1 MSTTAAEQTTSS
13 DAQAT
18 TSITVHDPRDGS
30 VVGSLDC
37 AGEAELRAAVATA
50 RSAAGA
56 WAHTSPEERGRILR
70 AAADALAGHAGELAE
85 LNTRETGKLPEE
97 ALGGVHAGVGTLHQY
112 AELGPVHRGHS
123 LRGHVLAGD
132 WTVAE
137 PRGVVAAL
145 TPWNDP
151 VAVAA
156 GLLGAAIVTGNTV
169 VHKPSERCPHTG
181 ARLGQILADA
191 LPEGVLVTVTGG
203 PEAGRLLT
211 SMPEVDMVAHV
222 GSSATGRA
230 IARAAAETGAHVIRE
245 NGGNDALVVDDDV
258 DPAWAAEQAAIGAF
272 TNAGQICTSV
282 ERIYVHRGITEPF
295 LEELAAQA
303 RRRNADPALLAPL
316 VDRRLRET
324 VHAHVAEALG
334 NGATALE
341 GGSLPD
347 GPGAAYPATVLREC
361 TDGMLVMR
369 EETFGPVAPVRVVD
383 SFDEG
388 LRLAAADRYGLA
400 ASVLTGR
407 IAHAQQAVAALR
419 VGTLKVNNVFG
430 GAPGG
435 AAQPRRDS
443 GAGFGYGPELLDEMT
458 EVKVVHVEMPP
469 QR

>member
-1 MSTTAAEQTTSS
+1 MTTPSAGPAESTTAE
-13 DAQAT
+13 
-18 TSITVHDPRDGS
+18 ITILSPHDGS
-30 VVGSLDC
+30 PVGTLSC
-37 AGEAELRAAVATA
+37 AGADEVRGAVATA
-50 RSAAGA
+50 RAAA
-56 WAHTSPEERGRILR
+56 RDWARTSPEERGSILR
-70 AAADALAGHAGELAE
+70 DAADALAGHAAELAE
-85 LNTRETGKLPEE
+85 LNTRETGKLPGE
-97 ALGGVHAGVGTLHQY
+97 ALGGVRAGVGTLHQY

-123 LRGHVLAGD
+123 LRGSVLAAD

-137 PRGVVAAL
+137 PRGVVVAL

-156 GLLGAAIVTGNTV
+156 GLLGAALVTGNTV
-169 VHKPSERCPHTG
+169 VHKPSDRCPHTG
-181 ARLGQILADA
+181 ARLGEILAGA
-191 LPEGVLVTVTGG
+191 LPVGVLVTVTGG

-211 SMPEVDMVAHV
+211 SLPGVDMFAHV
-222 GSSATGRA
+222 GSTVTGNA
-230 IARAAAETGAHVIRE
+230 IARAAVETGAHVIRE

-258 DPAWAAEQAAIGAF
+258 DPVWAAEQAAIGAF

-282 ERIYVHRGITEPF
+282 ERIYVHRSIAEPF
-295 LEELAAQA
+295 LEALTAQA
-303 RRRNADPALLAPL
+303 RTRNGDPELLAPL

-324 VHAHVAEALG
+324 VHEHVSDALAH
-334 NGATALE
+334 GATALE
-341 GGSLPD
+341 GGQVPD
-347 GPGAAYPATVLREC
+347 GPGAAYPATVLRDC
-361 TDGMLVMR
+361 TDGMVVMR

-383 SFDEG
+383 SFGEG

-407 IAHAQQAVAALR
+407 IGHAQQAVAELG
-419 VGTLKVNNVFG
+419 VGTVKVNHVFG

-469 QR
+469 ARH